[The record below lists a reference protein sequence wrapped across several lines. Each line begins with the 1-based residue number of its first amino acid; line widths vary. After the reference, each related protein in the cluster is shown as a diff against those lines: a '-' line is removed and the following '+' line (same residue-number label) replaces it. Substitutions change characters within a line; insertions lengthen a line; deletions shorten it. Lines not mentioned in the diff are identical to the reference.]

1 MPISEEVLA
10 QYVAAT
16 SALIHQFGFY
26 EAFALVIK
34 ELEVP
39 VGIDEREL
47 KSKVGFELNRMKNEQ
62 RKLRDPIQLVRAH
75 EGGIIFTINKNTE
88 VAFMPKGHRTVLQNV
103 RWVGESKKPAE
114 VEVDGRIMTTA
125 YNRACKHFR
134 DLRKA
139 QGLGRKKRVH
149 GADVR

>member
-1 MPISEEVLA
+1 MPITEEVLKK
-10 QYVAAT
+10 YVDGT
-16 SALIHQFGFY
+16 SALLHQFGFH

-39 VGIDEREL
+39 VGIDEHEL
-47 KSKVGFELNRMKNEQ
+47 KSKVGSALSHMRIEQ
-62 RKLRDPIQLVRAH
+62 QRLRDPIQLVRAH
-75 EGGIIFTINKNTE
+75 PLGIIFTINKNTE

-103 RWVGESKKPAE
+103 RWVGETPKPKE

-134 DLRKA
+134 ELRKA
-139 QGLGRKKRVH
+139 QGLGRKRHV
-149 GADVR
+149 